1 MTNEQKASNIAQL
14 KEKIKEINLII
25 SEFNKDKENPL
36 SISIYQQNFH
46 PLMNYEAVKNAIK
59 YLECKVTETLSY

>member
-1 MTNEQKASNIAQL
+1 MTNEQKANNIAQL

-36 SISIYQQNFH
+36 SISIYQKNFH
-46 PLMNYEAVKNAIK
+46 PLMNYDAVKNSIK
-59 YLECKVTETLSY
+59 YLECTITETLSY